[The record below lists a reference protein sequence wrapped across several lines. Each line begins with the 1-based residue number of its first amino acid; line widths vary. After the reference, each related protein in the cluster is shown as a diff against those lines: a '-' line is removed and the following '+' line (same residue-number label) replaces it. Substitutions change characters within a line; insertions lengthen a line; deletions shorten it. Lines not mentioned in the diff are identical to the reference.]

1 MKASLTITRQG
12 FMIALAFAILTL
24 YLFPLFLI
32 VDAAIKSDGFQEEI
46 TGSGFGWFVAF
57 LKHSDST
64 LGQFHK
70 ILFPILTGLSVVM
83 LKEPITKTY
92 AFLVTYILF
101 GFALSVYAGVYFDMG
116 STLKALDLA
125 KLEVSPALVS
135 SFFARIQ
142 EVLLMYL
149 ALMLGLTLKKTP

>member
-1 MKASLTITRQG
+1 MAALHKTDRREVILANVSKLIASTKASLTITRQG

-32 VDAAIKSDGFQEEI
+32 VDVAIKSDGFQEEI

-83 LKEPITKTY
+83 LKDPITKTY
-92 AFLVTYILF
+92 AFLVAYILF
-101 GFALSVYAGVYFDMG
+101 GLPSPSMLV
-116 STLKALDLA
+116 STLTWDL
-125 KLEVSPALVS
+125 P
-135 SFFARIQ
+135 
-142 EVLLMYL
+142 
-149 ALMLGLTLKKTP
+149 